1 MSVGTLTVRL
11 GLDAAEFISG
21 MTKSEVQ
28 AKKFADNLD
37 RNIAAGI
44 VKAQIALEALGAGV
58 RIAADSFKMLTTGA
72 AEFKD
77 LEESTGASAESIASL
92 AISAATAGVEISDV
106 AGAANKLT
114 KNLVGVD
121 DESKAAG
128 AALKAIGINI
138 QEFKALD
145 PVGQYEAVG
154 KALGAFADGSEKVA
168 VAQALFGKTGPE
180 QLRVFKALEEAGGA
194 QVILTQKQ
202 IELAD
207 EYADR
212 QAKSAATLRLYA
224 QAAAT
229 QAIPALTDLTNATVE
244 FVKELIGVDKA
255 TSDLK
260 QNTAIKDFA
269 DSAVDALAFLGDA
282 GDGVVRTFQIIGK
295 ALAADAAIHVSIIDG
310 EFKAALRIAKEAS
323 SDIDDILSRKTF
335 RERLAEQRAKRAA
348 AENTG
353 PDPNQSDAETAR
365 LLRSGGKP
373 KIKFNG
379 ADTAGA
385 GILKKQLDG
394 QLKAIREFAQQERD
408 AYDFANKFVKGTYD
422 DGLISLQQFFDEQS
436 RIRDAGLA
444 SQLQALDKEKAALQ
458 AALPKSKDAD
468 RVDIENKI
476 AEVVAKRA
484 EAVAKAGRDG
494 VLSAQEEARAL
505 KQLHDRYDDLRASIL
520 QLSGDSAGASRIR
533 ITQQVEEARK
543 LIAQTGGDP
552 AGADQLNA
560 LLTGT
565 EALNQ
570 AQKDYGL
577 LVDRARNAEDALLL
591 VATERGTSEFDTLV
605 KVGEERKKAL
615 EQLSAMVDRANELA
629 LALGTPDA
637 IQFAERL
644 GLAFKKATAEVD
656 PLLQRIKEVGSE
668 VGQSIANSF
677 EDAIV
682 SGKGL
687 REILKGLE
695 SDLLRILARNL
706 ITKPLGDQ
714 ISNWIGGNG
723 QASGGGGFIGGLSG
737 LFGGAGSAGGAAG
750 SGSAWGDA
758 IASIFG
764 GGKAIG
770 GPTSPNTL
778 YQVAERRPEV
788 YSDGSGSWLLTGSRH
803 GSVDPNPTFAGGR
816 HMTVN
821 QTFVVQGTPN
831 RNTQTQIYAE
841 SARGVSRAAARNN

>member
-1 MSVGTLTVRL
+1 MAIGQLVVSL
-11 GLDAAEFISG
+11 GLDAASFISG
-21 MTKSEVQ
+21 MTKSEAQ
-28 AKKFADNLD
+28 AKKFGDNLD

-44 VKAQIALEALGAGV
+44 VKAQIALEALGAGA
-58 RIAADSFKMLTTGA
+58 RLAADAFKVLTTGA
-72 AEFKD
+72 ADFKD

-92 AISAATAGVEISDV
+92 AISAATAGVEIGDV
-106 AGAANKLT
+106 AGAVNKLT

-138 QEFKALD
+138 KEFKALD

-194 QVILTQKQ
+194 QIILTQKQ

-229 QAIPALTDLTNATVE
+229 QAIPALTDLTNTAVE
-244 FVKELIGVDKA
+244 FVKELIGVDQQTGVLA
-255 TSDLK
+255 
-260 QNTAIKDFA
+260 QNNGIKDFA
-269 DSAVDALAFLGDA
+269 EGAVDALAFVIDSV
-282 GDGVVRTFQIIGK
+282 DGVVRVFKLAGIAIGGSAAAAVA
-295 ALAADAAIHVSIIDG
+295 ALKG
-310 EFKAALRIAKEAS
+310 EFKQVKSILDAANEDVDKVLTRQS
-323 SDIDDILSRKTF
+323 F
-335 RERLAEQRAKRAA
+335 RERLADQRAKSAVAA
-348 AENTG
+348 NTPPPAA
-353 PDPNQSDAETAR
+353 PD
-365 LLRSGGKP
+365 KP
-373 KIKFNG
+373 KLKFNG
-379 ADTAGA
+379 ADTTGA
-385 GILKKQLDG
+385 AILKKQLDG
-394 QLKAIREFAQQERD
+394 QIKAIREFAQQERD
-408 AYDFANKFVKGTYD
+408 AYEFANKFVKGTYD
-422 DGLISLQQFFDEQS
+422 DGLISLRAFFDEQT
-436 RIRDAGLA
+436 RIRDSGLA

-468 RVDIENKI
+468 RIDIENKI

-494 VLSAQEEARAL
+494 VLAAQDEARAVL
-505 KQLHDRYDDLRASIL
+505 QLRDRYDDLRANIL
-520 QLSGDSAGASRIR
+520 QLAGDSAGASAIR
-533 ITQQVEEARK
+533 IAQQVAEARK
-543 LIAQTGGDP
+543 LITQAGGDP

-560 LLTGT
+560 LLTNT
-565 EALNQ
+565 EALSQ
-570 AQKDYGL
+570 AQKDYGI
-577 LVDRARNAEDALLL
+577 LVDRARNSEEALLL
-591 VATERGTSEFDTLV
+591 IATERGSSEFDTLV
-605 KVGEERKKAL
+605 KVGDERKKAI
-615 EQLSAMVDRANELA
+615 EQMSAMVDRANELA
-629 LALGTPDA
+629 LALGTPEA

-644 GLAFKKATAEVD
+644 GLAFKKATTEVD

-668 VGQSIANSF
+668 MGQSIASSF

-687 REILKGLE
+687 RETLKGLE
-695 SDLLRILARNL
+695 SDLLRIIARNL

-723 QASGGGGFIGGLSG
+723 QASGGGGFIGGLTG
-737 LFGGAGSAGGAAG
+737 LFGGGGSAGGAAG
-750 SGSAWGDA
+750 SGSSWGDA
-758 IASIFG
+758 IASFFG

-816 HMTVN
+816 NMTVN

-841 SARGVSRAAARNN
+841 SARGVSRASARNN